1 MEWPNETI
9 AEFLTLYEGEP
20 SLWNSKNAE
29 HKNKNDQHDAWL
41 RIEQNLKGGTIPLQ
55 EIKKKRDSLMGTY
68 RKLRSKV
75 CQSIKSGSGADE
87 IYKPDWPFY
96 NVMAQFLNDVY
107 TPKKTKDSE
116 VTDDIEEIEDNRDLD
131 ASEDSK
137 QDDEE
142 SVQFKRPKPLPKK
155 RAKNIDIENKM
166 NEAYDYIKQMT
177 QKPQIPQDEC
187 SLYTQLLCK
196 KLRGLPE
203 NTREIA
209 MLEIDR
215 LIFNLKQKELSS
227 NPHAQIL
234 INPPQPTNFGH
245 SGNLYYQPSTSYHPY
260 PSPQQ
265 SPTYHPSPSSQ
276 SSPNYHPSPSPQQS
290 PTYHP
295 SPSSQSSPN
304 YHPSPSPQ
312 PSPTYHPS
320 PSSQPSPTYH
330 SLSSPQPSPNYPS
343 PQLSQVETSASQSL
357 LKDFYEEEGS
367 NLV

>member
-1 MEWPNETI
+1 M
-9 AEFLTLYEGEP
+9 
-20 SLWNSKNAE
+20 
-29 HKNKNDQHDAWL
+29 HC
-41 RIEQNLKGGTIPLQ
+41 LQ
-55 EIKKKRDSLMGTY
+55 QV
-68 RKLRSKV
+68 RKVEVLLS
-75 CQSIKSGSGADE
+75 A
-87 IYKPDWPFY
+87 
-96 NVMAQFLNDVY
+96 
-107 TPKKTKDSE
+107 

-295 SPSSQSSPN
+295 SPSSQSSQTII
-304 YHPSPSPQ
+304 HRLLHSHPQ
-312 PSPTYHPS
+312 PIIHRLL
-320 PSSQPSPTYH
+320 H
-330 SLSSPQPSPNYPS
+330 SHPQPIIHYLLDSH
-343 PQLSQVETSASQSL
+343 PQTIHLHSCRKSKHQLRKV
-357 LKDFYEEEGS
+357 Y
-367 NLV
+367 

>member
-1 MEWPNETI
+1 
-9 AEFLTLYEGEP
+9 
-20 SLWNSKNAE
+20 
-29 HKNKNDQHDAWL
+29 
-41 RIEQNLKGGTIPLQ
+41 
-55 EIKKKRDSLMGTY
+55 
-68 RKLRSKV
+68 
-75 CQSIKSGSGADE
+75 
-87 IYKPDWPFY
+87 
-96 NVMAQFLNDVY
+96 MAQFLNDVY

-265 SPTYHPSPSSQ
+265 SPTYHPSPSHS
-276 SSPNYHPSPSPQQS
+276 HPQTIIHRLLHS
-290 PTYHP
+290 
-295 SPSSQSSPN
+295 N
-304 YHPSPSPQ
+304 PQ
-312 PSPTYHPS
+312 PIIHRLLHSHP
-320 PSSQPSPTYH
+320 QTIIHRLLH
-330 SLSSPQPSPNYPS
+330 SHPQPIIHRLLHSH
-343 PQLSQVETSASQSL
+343 PQPIIHYL
-357 LKDFYEEEGS
+357 LHSHPQTIHLHSCRKSKHQLRKVY
-367 NLV
+367 